1 MRRFDVDLL
10 VFDLD
15 GTLIDSRRD
24 IADSLNQTFLKVG
37 YDPLSM
43 ETIAGFVGNGV
54 GPLIRRAVEAA
65 GHSDRLEEVTDIFR
79 EIYWE
84 RLLDTTRLFDDVEE
98 TLDKLSG
105 RYRMGIVSNKPER
118 YTRRI
123 VAELGLARYVGGAV
137 YGGDTL
143 PVKKPDPAAVLQI
156 AAGHAVPVS
165 RTLVVGDSAV
175 DIETGKNAGAF
186 TAGAAYGF
194 RSREELLKAGPDAVI
209 ESFGELSGL
218 LGAG

>member
-15 GTLIDSRRD
+15 GTLIDSRQD
-24 IADSLNQTFLKVG
+24 IADSLNQTFRRVG
-37 YDPLSM
+37 YDPLPM

-54 GPLIRRAVEAA
+54 GPLIRRSVEAA
-65 GHSDRLEEVTDIFR
+65 GHADKLEQVMEIFR
-79 EIYWE
+79 GIYWE
-84 RLLDTTRLFDDVEE
+84 RLLDTTRLFGGVEE
-98 TLDKLSG
+98 TLKKLEG
-105 RYRMGIVSNKPER
+105 GYRMGIVSNKPER
-118 YTRRI
+118 YTKRI

-143 PVKKPDPAAVLQI
+143 PVKKPDPAAVLRI
-156 AAGHAVPVS
+156 AAGYSVLVS
-165 RTLVVGDSAV
+165 KTLIVGDSAV

-186 TAGAAYGF
+186 TVGAVYGF
-194 RSREELLKAGPDAVI
+194 RSREELLGAGPDAVI
-209 ESFGELSGL
+209 ESFGELAGL